1 MDIIKEIEVLK
12 KEKNALILAHYYQ
25 RAEIQDIADYV
36 GDSYYLSKIAKDSP
50 NKLIVFCGVK
60 FMAESAKILSPEKT
74 ILLPSLDAGCP
85 MAEMAEE
92 DALLELKKLH
102 PDAATVCYINSTT
115 EVKALCDVTVTS
127 SNAIKVV
134 NKLKETKIIFL
145 PDKNLGEYLQQ
156 QLPNKEFILWP
167 GFCITHRKIS
177 KEKILKSKEAIPDI
191 KILVHPECEKEVRDI
206 ADFIGSTGEIISF
219 ASDNDYKNYLI
230 ATEEGILYKL
240 KKNNPD
246 KNFYFPGTSTVCPN
260 MKKTRLID
268 VYNALKNTTFE
279 ITLDEDLRIKALNCL
294 LNMHEM
300 AR

>member
-1 MDIIKEIEVLK
+1 MDIIKEIEILK

-25 RAEIQDIADYV
+25 RSEIQDIADYV

-74 ILLPSLDAGCP
+74 ILLPCLDAGCP

-92 DALLELKKLH
+92 DALLELKNLH

-134 NKLKETKIIFL
+134 NKLKEEKIIFL
-145 PDKNLGEYLQQ
+145 PDKNLGEYLKQ
-156 QLPNKEFILWP
+156 QLPNKQFILWP
-167 GFCITHRKIS
+167 GFCITHKRIT
-177 KEKILKSKEAIPDI
+177 KEKILKSKTAIPDI
-191 KILVHPECEKEVRDI
+191 KVLVHPECEKEVRDI
-206 ADFIGSTGEIISF
+206 ADFIGSTGEIINF

-260 MKKTRLID
+260 MKKTRLVD
-268 VYNALKNTTFE
+268 VYNALKDNTYE
-279 ITLDEDLRIKALNCL
+279 ITLDEELRIKALDCL
-294 LNMHEM
+294 LKMHEM

>member
-268 VYNALKNTTFE
+268 VYNALKNNTYE
-279 ITLDEDLRIKALNCL
+279 ITLDEELRIKALNCL

>member
-1 MDIIKEIEVLK
+1 
-12 KEKNALILAHYYQ
+12 
-25 RAEIQDIADYV
+25 
-36 GDSYYLSKIAKDSP
+36 
-50 NKLIVFCGVK
+50 
-60 FMAESAKILSPEKT
+60 MAESAKILSPEKT

-268 VYNALKNTTFE
+268 VYNALKNNTYE
-279 ITLDEDLRIKALNCL
+279 ITLDEELRIKALNCL

>member
-1 MDIIKEIEVLK
+1 MNIIKEIELLK

-50 NKLIVFCGVK
+50 NKLIIFCGVK

-74 ILLPSLDAGCP
+74 ILLPCLDAGCP

-102 PDAATVCYINSTT
+102 PDAATVCYINSTS

-134 NKLKETKIIFL
+134 NKLQQDKIIFL
-145 PDKNLGEYLQQ
+145 PDKNLGEFLQQ
-156 QLPNKEFILWP
+156 QLPNKKFILWP
-167 GFCITHRKIS
+167 GFCITHKKIS
-177 KEKILKSKEAIPDI
+177 RENILKSKEAIKDL
-191 KILVHPECEKEVRDI
+191 KVLVHPECEKEVRDLG
-206 ADFIGSTGEIISF
+206 DFIGSTGEIIDF
-219 ASDNDYKNYLI
+219 ASNNDFKNYLI

-246 KNFYFPGTSTVCPN
+246 KNFYFPGTSTLCPN

-268 VYNALKNTTFE
+268 VYNALKNNTYE
-279 ITLDEDLRIKALNCL
+279 ITLDEELRLKALNCL
-294 LNMHEM
+294 LKMHEM

>member
-1 MDIIKEIEVLK
+1 MDIIREIEVLK

-50 NKLIVFCGVK
+50 NKLIIFCGVK

-134 NKLKETKIIFL
+134 NKLKEDKIIFL

-167 GFCITHRKIS
+167 GFCITHKKIS

-246 KNFYFPGTSTVCPN
+246 KNFYFPGTSTICPN

-279 ITLDEDLRIKALNCL
+279 ITLDEELRIKALNCL